1 MRISSR
7 TFLDTPVADMTTL
20 QANVDRTQREVA
32 TGIRAD
38 AALPGNAVRLDALDA
53 ANIRLARYAANAA
66 GVRDRLNSCESVAS
80 DAADVVQRARELALQ
95 AANGSLDAASRTTI
109 AIELRGLREQLL
121 AVGNRTDSRGEYLL
135 AGSRS
140 WAPPFVDRTGTV
152 QYDGDTTLRSID
164 VLPGRAVIDSLHGAQ
179 WAEVVTAT
187 GSVDVFAVLDGLATS
202 LDSVAAGA
210 LDERDFQRS
219 IAASIDSLSAGVDH
233 FATLRATIGSRIAAL
248 DVCDTTR
255 DDLKLAVTQQT
266 SALRDVDLAAA
277 ISRLQGQLAG
287 LQAARQSYAQLSKLG
302 LFEYL

>member
-7 TFLDTPVADMTTL
+7 TFLESPVVDMTAL

-38 AALPGNAVRLDALDA
+38 AALPGNALRLDALDA
-53 ANIRLARYAANAA
+53 ANTRLERYAANTA
-66 GVRDRLNSCESVAS
+66 GIRDRLNGCEAVAS
-80 DAADVVQRARELALQ
+80 DAGEVVQRARELALQ
-95 AANGSLDAASRTTI
+95 AANGSLDGAARTNI
-109 AIELRGLREQLL
+109 AIEVRGLREQLL

-135 AGSRS
+135 AGSRC
-140 WAPPFVDRTGTV
+140 WTPPFVERNGTV
-152 QYDGDTTLRSID
+152 CYEGDTTLRSID

-179 WAEVVTAT
+179 WANVVRAT
-187 GSVDVFAVLDGLATS
+187 GRVDTFALLDGLATS
-202 LDSVAAGA
+202 LESVAAGN
-210 LDERDFQRS
+210 LDERDFQQS
-219 IAASIDSLSAGVDH
+219 IAASIDSLSDGVDH

-248 DVCDTTR
+248 DACDTTR
-255 DDLKLAVTQQT
+255 EDLKLAVTQQT

-277 ISRLQGQLAG
+277 ISRLQAQLAG